1 MRLRSQ
7 FVSGVRCRVSG
18 KPETRNPEPRTWN
31 PEPGAGFTLIE
42 LVAAMT
48 ILLLLTAVALPM
60 GRMQVQRTREEEL
73 RRDLRDLRQAIDR
86 YKDFADRGMI
96 PMKFESYG
104 YPPDLDTLVNGVTLK
119 GPSNAKYKFLRRIP
133 VDPMTGK
140 AEWGMRS
147 MQDDPDSKSWGGEN
161 VFDVYTLGTGKA
173 LDGTDCSDW

>member
-1 MRLRSQ
+1 MMIRSQ
-7 FVSGVRCRVSG
+7 FVSGVRCQVSGVGCRVSG
-18 KPETRNPEPRTWN
+18 TRN

-60 GRMQVQRTREEEL
+60 GRMQVQRARAEEL

-104 YPPDLDTLVNGVTLK
+104 YPPDLDTLVKGVELK
-119 GPSNAKYKFLRRIP
+119 GPSNKTYKFLRRIP

-173 LDGTDCSDW
+173 LDGTDYSDW

>member
-1 MRLRSQ
+1 MRIRSQ
-7 FVSGVRCRVSG
+7 FVTGGRCRVSA

-31 PEPGAGFTLIE
+31 LERGAGFTLIE
-42 LVAAMT
+42 L
-48 ILLLLTAVALPM
+48 IAVPM
-60 GRMQVQRTREEEL
+60 ARMQVQRTREEEL

-173 LDGTDCSDW
+173 LDGTDYSDW